1 MISLNRL
8 RYHELN
14 THKVT
19 ESPRIQ
25 SARPRATDLL
35 LGPVAAAACETRRT
49 SSSDL
54 LLPLVRL
61 QEKKLPMM
69 GADDCFWDM
78 VADFT
83 DGRSDQDLDALF
95 HPSVFDTWPS
105 GVRLISGAMM
115 MNDDRRGRGTGGQE
129 RPRADTDARRQPP

>member
-1 MISLNRL
+1 MCGKQVALQRSIKRAAFPEFRTSD
-8 RYHELN
+8 
-14 THKVT
+14 TK
-19 ESPRIQ
+19 P
-25 SARPRATDLL
+25 ARARATDLL

-105 GVRLISGAMM
+105 GVRLISGAMG
-115 MNDDRRGRGTGGQE
+115 MNDDIGT
-129 RPRADTDARRQPP
+129 

>member
-1 MISLNRL
+1 VQEASRVAEVYKKGSFPEF
-8 RYHELN
+8 R
-14 THKVT
+14 TSDTK
-19 ESPRIQ
+19 P
-25 SARPRATDLL
+25 ARARATDLL

-78 VADFT
+78 IADFT

-95 HPSVFDTWPS
+95 HPDVFDHSDLW
-105 GVRLISGAMM
+105 
-115 MNDDRRGRGTGGQE
+115 
-129 RPRADTDARRQPP
+129 

>member
-1 MISLNRL
+1 
-8 RYHELN
+8 
-14 THKVT
+14 
-19 ESPRIQ
+19 
-25 SARPRATDLL
+25 
-35 LGPVAAAACETRRT
+35 
-49 SSSDL
+49 

-95 HPSVFDTWPS
+95 HPDVFDHSDLW
-105 GVRLISGAMM
+105 
-115 MNDDRRGRGTGGQE
+115 
-129 RPRADTDARRQPP
+129 